1 MLLKANSALFF
12 PKPGSAAGAAKEGK
26 EKGLQGDAEQGSQAG
41 KGALLSQLRRAFAGA
56 QHMGSRCGAW
66 TGIDASP
73 AIDHKKGKA
82 SGGGSCPTTP
92 PELEPPGI
100 CDSSPPCLQVSRL
113 MPGDPCAST
122 SRMGGKGH
130 LRVHKR
136 GLPKGSRHPT
146 TPAWH
151 AGHTVGGRW
160 GLVGLRQ
167 SKGGLSREV
176 RGVKEA
182 ERRAELGATEALH
195 EVPPHPRGGIPDAT
209 PAPSFQE

>member
-41 KGALLSQLRRAFAGA
+41 KGALLSPTPA

-66 TGIDASP
+66 TDIDASP
-73 AIDHKKGKA
+73 AIDHNRGEA
-82 SGGGSCPTTP
+82 SGGGSCPTPP

-122 SRMGGKGH
+122 SRMGGEGAPEGTQEGAAQGIQAPH
-130 LRVHKR
+130 NPRLACRAHS
-136 GLPKGSRHPT
+136 G
-146 TPAWH
+146 WQ
-151 AGHTVGGRW
+151 VG
-160 GLVGLRQ
+160 VGWSWTEQR
-167 SKGGLSREV
+167 GLSREV

-195 EVPPHPRGGIPDAT
+195 EVPPHPRGGIPGST